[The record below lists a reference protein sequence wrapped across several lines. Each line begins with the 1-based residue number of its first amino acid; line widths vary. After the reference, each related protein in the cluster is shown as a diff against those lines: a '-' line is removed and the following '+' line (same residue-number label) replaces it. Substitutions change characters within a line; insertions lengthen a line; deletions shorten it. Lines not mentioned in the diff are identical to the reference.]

1 MALQQSVTVKMRR
14 SLYQYKPCA
23 LIYITLHVR
32 ILHHLILPKI
42 FCYEFQSAQNRL
54 LIKGGK
60 CVNDDRMFDADIY
73 VEGGVIKEI
82 GQNLVIPGGTRVIK
96 AKGKYVM
103 PGLYHSVDVCSLIS
117 SFHKKITTL

>member
-1 MALQQSVTVKMRR
+1 MQFTSLQLTERF
-14 SLYQYKPCA
+14 
-23 LIYITLHVR
+23 H
-32 ILHHLILPKI
+32 
-42 FCYEFQSAQNRL
+42 FEFQSAQNRL

-82 GQNLVIPGGTRVIK
+82 GQNLVIPGGTRVIE

-103 PGLYHSVDVCSLIS
+103 PGLYRSVGVCSLTS
-117 SFHKKITTL
+117 SLHKNITTLRSLRVVTFLVWYSST